1 MNRPE
6 WFDLLEELL
15 EYPHGFL
22 ACVRPESTV
31 LEFFRLNRINN
42 TSSVSLS
49 EHNEE
54 LFVVHPFD
62 KTNSA
67 HFYSLDRI
75 ASFECSAE
83 RSGFAEGEFPM
94 SPLECQ
100 GFEQLVQKALVPLRK
115 GEMKKVVLSARLSR
129 PLSSLL
135 DLRLERLFHGG
146 ETSSFR
152 YLMQLE
158 DKVCWLGDTPETLL
172 AKTEQSI
179 STMALAG
186 TRRKNEVSIDGFT
199 SKEFEEQE
207 VVVQELVERLN
218 PLAYNVE
225 VFSRQQATAGTLVHL
240 KTNITAKLPK
250 GVSDK
255 DVLEVLHPT
264 AAVCG
269 FPRENAIKWIHQEEV
284 HDREL
289 YAGYLGFQSIERSSY
304 FVNLRCAR
312 YADGLFEFFV
322 GAGITADSESQKEVD
337 EIQAKTATMM
347 RMFSET

>member
-1 MNRPE
+1 
-6 WFDLLEELL
+6 
-15 EYPHGFL
+15 
-22 ACVRPESTV
+22 
-31 LEFFRLNRINN
+31 
-42 TSSVSLS
+42 
-49 EHNEE
+49 
-54 LFVVHPFD
+54 
-62 KTNSA
+62 
-67 HFYSLDRI
+67 
-75 ASFECSAE
+75 
-83 RSGFAEGEFPM
+83 M
-94 SPLECQ
+94 SPLERQ
-100 GFEQLVQKALVPLRK
+100 GFEQLVEKALVPLRK

-172 AKTEQSI
+172 AKKEQSI

-289 YAGYLGFQSIERSSY
+289 YAGYLGFQSTERSSY

-322 GAGITADSESQKEVD
+322 GAGITADSEPQKEVD
-337 EIQAKTATMM
+337 EIQAKTAAMM
-347 RMFSET
+347 RMFTES

>member
-31 LEFFRLNRINN
+31 LEFFRLNRIDN
-42 TSSVSLS
+42 TPSVSPS
-49 EHNEE
+49 EYNEE

-67 HFYSLDRI
+67 HFYSLDCI

-94 SPLECQ
+94 SPLERQ
-100 GFEQLVQKALVPLRK
+100 GFEQLVEKALVPLRK
-115 GEMKKVVLSARLSR
+115 GKMKKVVLSARLSR

-172 AKTEQSI
+172 AKKEQSI

-250 GVSDK
+250 EVSDK
-255 DVLEVLHPT
+255 VVLEVLHPT

-269 FPRENAIKWIHQEEV
+269 FPRENAIKWIHEEEA

-289 YAGYLGFQSIERSSY
+289 YAGYLGFQSTERSSY
-304 FVNLRCAR
+304 FVNLRCGR

-322 GAGITADSESQKEVD
+322 GAGITADSEPQKEVD
-337 EIQAKTATMM
+337 EIQAKTASMM
-347 RMFSET
+347 RMFSES

>member
-31 LEFFRLNRINN
+31 FEFFRLNRIDN
-42 TSSVSLS
+42 TPSVSPS
-49 EHNEE
+49 EYNEE

-62 KTNSA
+62 NTKSA
-67 HFYSLDRI
+67 HFYSLNRI
-75 ASFECSAE
+75 TSFELQAE
-83 RSGFAEGEFPM
+83 RSDFAQGEFPM
-94 SPLECQ
+94 SPSDRQ
-100 GFEQLVQKALVPLRK
+100 HFAQLVEKALVPLCK
-115 GEMKKVVLSARLSR
+115 GEMKKVVLSTRLSR
-129 PLSSLL
+129 PLSSIL
-135 DLRLERLFHGG
+135 DLRLERLFYG
-146 ETSSFR
+146 EKTSSFR

-158 DKVCWLGDTPETLL
+158 GKVCWLGDTPETLL
-172 AKTEQSI
+172 VKKERSI

-250 GVSDK
+250 EVSDK
-255 DVLEVLHPT
+255 VVLEVLHPT

-269 FPRENAIKWIHQEEV
+269 FPRENAIKWIHEEEA

-289 YAGYLGFQSIERSSY
+289 YAGYLGFQSPERSSY
-304 FVNLRCAR
+304 FVNLRCGR

-322 GAGITADSESQKEVD
+322 GAGITADSEPQKEVD
-337 EIQAKTATMM
+337 EIQAKTASMM
-347 RMFSET
+347 RMFSES

>member
-15 EYPHGFL
+15 EDSHVFL
-22 ACVRPESTV
+22 ACIRPESTV
-31 LEFFRLNRINN
+31 LDFFRLNQIDST
-42 TSSVSLS
+42 TSIAASDY
-49 EHNEE
+49 HEE

-62 KTNSA
+62 KKNSA
-67 HFYSLDRI
+67 HYYRLECID
-75 ASFECSAE
+75 SFELSAK
-83 RSGFAEGEFPM
+83 RGGFVQGEFPM
-94 SPLECQ
+94 SPLDRQ
-100 GFEQLVQKALVPLRK
+100 RYEQIVKKALIPLRK

-135 DLRLERLFHGG
+135 DLRLERLFYGG

-158 DKVCWLGDTPETLL
+158 GKVCWLGDTPETLL
-172 AKTEQSI
+172 VKKEQSI

-186 TRRKNEVSIDGFT
+186 TRRKNEVSLDGFT

-218 PLAYNVE
+218 PLAFDVE
-225 VFSRQQATAGTLVHL
+225 VFPRQQVTAGTLVHL

-250 GVSDK
+250 EVSDK
-255 DVLEVLHPT
+255 AVLEVLHPT

-269 FPRENAIKWIHQEEV
+269 FPRENAIKWIHQEEA

-289 YAGYLGFQSIERSSY
+289 YAGYLGFQSPERSSY
-304 FVNLRCAR
+304 FVNLRCGR
-312 YADGLFEFFV
+312 YTDGLFEFFV
-322 GAGITADSESQKEVD
+322 GAGITADSEAKKEVD

-347 RMFSET
+347 RMFIES

>member
-31 LEFFRLNRINN
+31 FEFFRLNRIDN
-42 TSSVSLS
+42 TPSVSPS
-49 EHNEE
+49 EYNEE

-62 KTNSA
+62 NTKSA
-67 HFYSLDRI
+67 HFYSLNRI
-75 ASFECSAE
+75 TSFELQAE
-83 RSGFAEGEFPM
+83 RSDFAQGEFPM
-94 SPLECQ
+94 SPSDRQ
-100 GFEQLVQKALVPLRK
+100 HFAQLVEKALVPLCK
-115 GEMKKVVLSARLSR
+115 GEMKKVVLSTRLSR
-129 PLSSLL
+129 PLSSIL
-135 DLRLERLFHGG
+135 DLRLERLFYG
-146 ETSSFR
+146 EKTSSFR

-158 DKVCWLGDTPETLL
+158 GKVCWLGDTPETLL
-172 AKTEQSI
+172 VKKERSI

-186 TRRKNEVSIDGFT
+186 TRRKNEISLDGFT

-218 PLAYNVE
+218 PLAFNVE
-225 VFSRQQATAGTLVHL
+225 VFPRQQAIAGTLIHL

-250 GVSDK
+250 EVSDK
-255 DVLEVLHPT
+255 AVLEVLHPT

-269 FPRENAIKWIHQEEV
+269 FPRENAIKWIHEEEA

-289 YAGYLGFQSIERSSY
+289 YAGYLGFQSPERSSY
-304 FVNLRCAR
+304 FVNLRCGR

-322 GAGITADSESQKEVD
+322 GAGITADSEPQKEVD
-337 EIQAKTATMM
+337 EIQAKTASMM
-347 RMFSET
+347 RMFSES

>member
-31 LEFFRLNRINN
+31 FEFFRLNRIDN
-42 TSSVSLS
+42 TPSVSPS
-49 EHNEE
+49 EYNEE

-62 KTNSA
+62 NTKSA
-67 HFYSLDRI
+67 HFYSLNRI
-75 ASFECSAE
+75 TSFELQAE
-83 RSGFAEGEFPM
+83 RSDFAQGEFPM
-94 SPLECQ
+94 SPSDRQ
-100 GFEQLVQKALVPLRK
+100 HFAQLVEKALVPLCK
-115 GEMKKVVLSARLSR
+115 GEMKKVVLSTRLSR
-129 PLSSLL
+129 PLSSIL
-135 DLRLERLFHGG
+135 DLRLERLFYG
-146 ETSSFR
+146 EKTSSFR

-158 DKVCWLGDTPETLL
+158 GKVCWLGDTPETLL
-172 AKTEQSI
+172 VKKERSI
-179 STMALAG
+179 LTMALAG
-186 TRRKNEVSIDGFT
+186 TRRKNEISLDGFT

-218 PLAYNVE
+218 PLAFNVE
-225 VFSRQQATAGTLVHL
+225 VFPRQQAIAGTLIHL

-250 GVSDK
+250 EVSDK
-255 DVLEVLHPT
+255 AVLEVLHPT

-269 FPRENAIKWIHQEEV
+269 SPRENAIKWIHQEEA
-284 HDREL
+284 HDRDL
-289 YAGYLGFQSIERSSY
+289 YAGYLGFQSPERSSY
-304 FVNLRCAR
+304 FVNLRCGR

-322 GAGITADSESQKEVD
+322 GAGITADSEPKKEVD

-347 RMFSET
+347 RMFTES

>member
-31 LEFFRLNRINN
+31 LEFFRLNRIDN
-42 TSSVSLS
+42 TPSVSPS
-49 EHNEE
+49 EYNEE

-62 KTNSA
+62 KTKSA
-67 HFYSLDRI
+67 HFYSLNRI
-75 ASFECSAE
+75 TSFELQAE
-83 RSGFAEGEFPM
+83 RSDFAQGEFPM
-94 SPLECQ
+94 SPSDRQ
-100 GFEQLVQKALVPLRK
+100 HFAQLVEKALVPLRK
-115 GEMKKVVLSARLSR
+115 REMKKVVLSARLSR
-129 PLSSLL
+129 PLSSIL
-135 DLRLERLFHGG
+135 DLRLERLFYG
-146 ETSSFR
+146 EKTSSFR

-158 DKVCWLGDTPETLL
+158 GKVCWLGDTPETLL
-172 AKTEQSI
+172 VKKERSI

-250 GVSDK
+250 EVSDK
-255 DVLEVLHPT
+255 VVLEVLHPT

-269 FPRENAIKWIHQEEV
+269 FPRENAIKWIHEEEA

-289 YAGYLGFQSIERSSY
+289 YAGYLGFQSPERSSY
-304 FVNLRCAR
+304 FVNLRCGR

-322 GAGITADSESQKEVD
+322 GAGITADSEPQKEVD
-337 EIQAKTATMM
+337 EIQAKTASMM
-347 RMFSET
+347 RMFSES

>member
-31 LEFFRLNRINN
+31 LEFFRLNRIDN
-42 TSSVSLS
+42 TPSVSPS
-49 EHNEE
+49 EYNEE

-62 KTNSA
+62 NTKSA
-67 HFYSLDRI
+67 HFYSLNRI
-75 ASFECSAE
+75 TSFELQTE
-83 RSGFAEGEFPM
+83 RSDFAQGEFPM
-94 SPLECQ
+94 SPSDRQ
-100 GFEQLVQKALVPLRK
+100 HFAQLVEKALVPLRK
-115 GEMKKVVLSARLSR
+115 REMKKVVLSARLSR
-129 PLSSLL
+129 PLSSIL
-135 DLRLERLFHGG
+135 DLRLERLFYG
-146 ETSSFR
+146 EKTSSFR

-158 DKVCWLGDTPETLL
+158 GKVCWLGDTPETLL
-172 AKTEQSI
+172 VKKERSI

-186 TRRKNEVSIDGFT
+186 TRRKNQVSIDGFT

-250 GVSDK
+250 EVSEK
-255 DVLEVLHPT
+255 VVLELLHPT

-269 FPRENAIKWIHQEEV
+269 FPRENAIKWIHEEEV
-284 HDREL
+284 HEREL
-289 YAGYLGFQSIERSSY
+289 YAGYLGFQSTKRSSY
-304 FVNLRCAR
+304 FVNLRCGR

-322 GAGITADSESQKEVD
+322 GAGITADSEPQKEVD

-347 RMFSET
+347 RMFTES

>member
-1 MNRPE
+1 MNRPK

-31 LEFFRLNRINN
+31 LEFFRLNRIDN
-42 TSSVSLS
+42 TPSVSPS
-49 EHNEE
+49 EYNEE

-62 KTNSA
+62 NTKSA
-67 HFYSLDRI
+67 HFYSLNRI
-75 ASFECSAE
+75 TSFELQAE
-83 RSGFAEGEFPM
+83 RSDFAQGEFPM
-94 SPLECQ
+94 SPSDRQ
-100 GFEQLVQKALVPLRK
+100 HFAQLVEKALVPLRK
-115 GEMKKVVLSARLSR
+115 REMKKVVLSARLSR
-129 PLSSLL
+129 PLSSIL
-135 DLRLERLFHGG
+135 DLRLERLFYG
-146 ETSSFR
+146 EKTSSFR

-158 DKVCWLGDTPETLL
+158 GKVCWLGDTPETLL
-172 AKTEQSI
+172 VKKERSI

-186 TRRKNEVSIDGFT
+186 TRRKNQVSIDGFT

-250 GVSDK
+250 EVSDK
-255 DVLEVLHPT
+255 VVLEVLHPT

-269 FPRENAIKWIHQEEV
+269 FPRENAIKWIHEEEA

-289 YAGYLGFQSIERSSY
+289 YAGYLGFQSPERSSY
-304 FVNLRCAR
+304 FVNLRCGR

-322 GAGITADSESQKEVD
+322 GAGITADSEPQKEVD
-337 EIQAKTATMM
+337 EIQAKTASMM
-347 RMFSET
+347 RMFSES

>member
-1 MNRPE
+1 MCTSRK
-6 WFDLLEELL
+6 
-15 EYPHGFL
+15 HGFG
-22 ACVRPESTV
+22 VFSIEP
-31 LEFFRLNRINN
+31 N
-42 TSSVSLS
+42 
-49 EHNEE
+49 
-54 LFVVHPFD
+54 
-62 KTNSA
+62 
-67 HFYSLDRI
+67 
-75 ASFECSAE
+75 
-83 RSGFAEGEFPM
+83 FAQIVE
-94 SPLECQ
+94 
-100 GFEQLVQKALVPLRK
+100 KALVPLRK
-115 GEMKKVVLSARLSR
+115 REMKKVVLSARLSR

-135 DLRLERLFHGG
+135 NLRLERLFHGG

-158 DKVCWLGDTPETLL
+158 SKVCWLGDTPETLL
-172 AKTEQSI
+172 AKKEQSI

-250 GVSDK
+250 EVSDK
-255 DVLEVLHPT
+255 VVLEVLHPT

-269 FPRENAIKWIHQEEV
+269 FPRENAIKWIHEEEA

-289 YAGYLGFQSIERSSY
+289 YAGYLGFQSPERSSY
-304 FVNLRCAR
+304 FVNLRCGR

-322 GAGITADSESQKEVD
+322 GAGITADSEPQKEVD
-337 EIQAKTATMM
+337 EIQAKTASMM
-347 RMFSET
+347 RMFSES

>member
-31 LEFFRLNRINN
+31 LEFFRLNRIDN
-42 TSSVSLS
+42 TPSVSPT
-49 EHNEE
+49 EYNEE

-67 HFYSLDRI
+67 HFYSLDLI

-94 SPLECQ
+94 SPLERQ
-100 GFEQLVQKALVPLRK
+100 GFEQLVEKALVPLRK

-158 DKVCWLGDTPETLL
+158 DKVCWIGDTPETLL

-218 PLAYNVE
+218 PLAFNVE
-225 VFSRQQATAGTLVHL
+225 VFPRQQAAAGTLVHL

-255 DVLEVLHPT
+255 AVLEVLHPT

-269 FPRENAIKWIHQEEV
+269 FPRENAIKWIHQEEA

-289 YAGYLGFQSIERSSY
+289 YAGYLGFQSPERSSY
-304 FVNLRCAR
+304 FVNLRCGR
-312 YADGLFEFFV
+312 YAHGLFEFFV
-322 GAGITADSESQKEVD
+322 GAGITADSEPKKEVD

-347 RMFSET
+347 RMFTES